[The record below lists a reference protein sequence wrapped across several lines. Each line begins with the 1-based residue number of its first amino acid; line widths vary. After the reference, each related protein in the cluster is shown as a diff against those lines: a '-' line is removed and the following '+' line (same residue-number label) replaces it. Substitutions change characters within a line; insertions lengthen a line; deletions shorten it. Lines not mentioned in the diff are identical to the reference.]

1 MEHPQDV
8 LSRWFFLRIVK
19 YDFEGQILK
28 LMILQTIQ
36 SSPSTIIATSLV
48 YNSFKKLDQQV
59 ICALSFSAIA
69 KCITQL
75 TFQSCE

>member
-36 SSPSTIIATSLV
+36 SSPAIYNQQVI

>member
-1 MEHPQDV
+1 MKHPQDV

-36 SSPSTIIATSLV
+36 SSP
-48 YNSFKKLDQQV
+48 
-59 ICALSFSAIA
+59 AISNQWDLLGLQF
-69 KCITQL
+69 T
-75 TFQSCE
+75 